1 MAQNRLP
8 IFAARLNMH
17 AEDKKGTR

>member
-1 MAQNRLP
+1 MAINRLP

-17 AEDKKGTR
+17 AEEKKGTY